1 MARSS
6 ASEAVFAGWSVAW
19 VAFVVAVF
27 AWGIGFHGLGVLLHS
42 LHETRGWSIAVISAA
57 ITTHFLGGAA
67 IIVFLPEV
75 HRAFGLA
82 ATTICGAAFT
92 AAGIVGWSMAS
103 APWQLFVVALIS
115 GGGWAVTSGA
125 AINAMVAPWFD
136 RDRPKAIGLAFNGAS
151 VAGIVFPPLLVQGAA
166 SIGLQV
172 TAILVAIAVLLVVGS
187 LAHFYL
193 RKVPADLGLAADGG
207 LAVMP
212 RSEPA
217 PVQRLSRSS
226 LIRTREFQTLNA
238 AFALALFAQV
248 GLLSHL
254 LTRVSPVFGASG
266 AALAVSLTTIS
277 AVAGRTLLG
286 WLIGDHDRRIA
297 ACGNFLVQSV
307 GVGLICI
314 SDRPS
319 AVLVG
324 CALFG
329 LGVGNVVSLPTLIAQ
344 KEFRSPDVG
353 TVVALVVAIN
363 QAVFALA
370 PAVLGTIRDVTAS
383 YTVPFVIGI
392 AAQIVASFIVL
403 VGRRHRAADQGQTGS

>member
-1 MARSS
+1 
-6 ASEAVFAGWSVAW
+6 
-19 VAFVVAVF
+19 
-27 AWGIGFHGLGVLLHS
+27 
-42 LHETRGWSIAVISAA
+42 
-57 ITTHFLGGAA
+57 
-67 IIVFLPEV
+67 
-75 HRAFGLA
+75 
-82 ATTICGAAFT
+82 
-92 AAGIVGWSMAS
+92 
-103 APWQLFVVALIS
+103 
-115 GGGWAVTSGA
+115 
-125 AINAMVAPWFD
+125 MVAPWFD

-151 VAGIVFPPLLVQGAA
+151 VAGIVFPPLLVQGTA
-166 SIGLQV
+166 SIGLQA

-193 RKVPADLGLAADGG
+193 RKVPADLGLTADGG
-207 LAVMP
+207 PPMMP
-212 RSEPA
+212 GSKPA
-217 PVQRLSRSS
+217 PVQRLPRSS
-226 LIRTREFQTLNA
+226 LIRTREFQTLNV

-254 LTRVSPVFGASG
+254 ITRVSPVFGASG

-314 SDRPS
+314 SDTPS

-324 CALFG
+324 CVLFG

-370 PAVLGTIRDVTAS
+370 PAILGTIRDVTAS
-383 YTVPFVIGI
+383 YTAPFAIGI
-392 AAQIVASFIVL
+392 AAQIMASFIVL
-403 VGRRHRAADQGQTGS
+403 VGRRHRAADEG